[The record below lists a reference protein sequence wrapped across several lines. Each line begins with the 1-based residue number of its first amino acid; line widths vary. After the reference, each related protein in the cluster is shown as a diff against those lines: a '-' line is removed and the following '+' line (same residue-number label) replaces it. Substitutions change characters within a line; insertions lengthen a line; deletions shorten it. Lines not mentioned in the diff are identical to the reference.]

1 MTWYKEWFNSDN
13 YLKVYRHRDET
24 EAERLVDLIVNNI
37 ISVSG
42 SKVLDMACGSGRHA
56 IIFASKGYEVTAIDL
71 SKNLIAAAKT
81 NAKKQNVI
89 VEFVNSDI
97 LEYNSEVN
105 FDIAVNLF
113 TSIGYFEDDKE
124 NFKVIKKAFDLLTD
138 RGFFII
144 DYFNKIYLLKNL
156 IPTTVFSDNGTRI
169 TQNRFVDGNRV
180 RKNITIENDG
190 TIDEFY
196 ESVRLYSH
204 DEMVSFLKRAG
215 FKIMKRFGDYKGN
228 DFEEESSQR
237 LIIFAQ
243 K

>member
-1 MTWYKEWFNSDN
+1 MSWFKDWFDSEN
-13 YLKVYRHRDET
+13 YLKVYSHRDET
-24 EAERLVDLIVNNI
+24 EAERLVHLIVNNI
-37 ISVSG
+37 NSVSG

-81 NAKKQNVI
+81 NAKKLNVN

-97 LEYNSEVN
+97 LEFNSN
-105 FDIAVNLF
+105 SKFDIVVNLF
-113 TSIGYFEDDKE
+113 TSIGYFDDDED
-124 NFKVIKKAFDLLTD
+124 NFKVILKAIDLLTD

-144 DYFNKIYLLKNL
+144 DYFNKNYLLKNL

-215 FKIMKRFGDYKGN
+215 FKIMKRFGDYMGN